1 MESVPE
7 SSNETQVTSST
18 SPTPTAG
25 AEITQELK
33 DMYKVVSEKIR
44 LSISNQQLTPE
55 SFETIL
61 VKVVETIEELAEKSN
76 TPLTG
81 TEKRGIA
88 INLTRMLIDDL
99 HAHGQI
105 DDQTYQ
111 WMSLALAFMAP
122 LVFRAAK
129 EIWNKLQSVALDIQE
144 HGKSG
149 CCARNF
155 FPKPVK
161 K

>member
-1 MESVPE
+1 MES
-7 SSNETQVTSST
+7 NANKVT
-18 SPTPTAG
+18 
-25 AEITQELK
+25 EITQELK

-44 LSISNQQLTPE
+44 LSISDHQLTPE

-61 VKVVETIEELAEKSN
+61 VKVVETVEELAEKSN
-76 TPLTG
+76 TRLTG

-88 INLTRMLIDDL
+88 INLTRMLIEDL
-99 HAHGQI
+99 HKNGQL

-111 WMSLALAFMAP
+111 WMSLGLTFIAP

-129 EIWNKLQSVALDIQE
+129 EIWNKLHSVALDIQE
-144 HGKSG
+144 HGKTG
-149 CCARNF
+149 CCVRNF
-155 FPKPVK
+155 FPKPSK